1 MTEQAA
7 QRRMKVRRISLPAFE
22 TAMAAATEEG
32 AAAPA
37 GDADESWAEL
47 ARAELASGQTLRP
60 EWSRALAASPGAP
73 IQIRV
78 VARDGEVSFE
88 TDLTLLPGLGLART
102 QRTHLA
108 RTADGY
114 EPVGREPAVEL
125 VAFPPEQVWP
135 AVRRVIPDREVLRA
149 AARPTP
155 LSRQRHLVLDPAVA
169 QQLPD
174 RVAADP
180 FHRTPGAVLESLV
193 HDDELSAV
201 LAGGDAEVAVVVV
214 ARTGEH
220 DLAPV
225 GSSRWTVVGDDLYS
239 IRTTRDR
246 IDVVAVEAGDVA
258 HEVVYHVAGAVNLL
272 ERVAKGEVPA

>member
-125 VAFPPEQVWP
+125 VAFLPEQVWP